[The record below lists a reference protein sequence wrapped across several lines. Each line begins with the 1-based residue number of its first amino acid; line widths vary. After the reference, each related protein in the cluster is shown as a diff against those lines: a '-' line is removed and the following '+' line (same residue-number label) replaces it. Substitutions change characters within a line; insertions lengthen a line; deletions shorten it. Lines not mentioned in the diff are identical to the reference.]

1 MISAHTLVTVQLVW
15 RQGLR
20 ALSDSAAAVVLAV
33 TCLPFFVPVTR
44 VREFFLVPSLDSP
57 ASRAAATAD
66 GSVVLVRGACD
77 RTPVGPSRSTV
88 RGACPARAT
97 SCPAA
102 PRGAMSGP
110 PPAFLHSSVHSHRGS
125 PSGPVPA
132 CATAG
137 LPGLFLPSNPSA
149 PSCPRPGCSGSP
161 TPRSPAAWSSG
172 GSAHTVL
179 SPRPRLPFH
188 RSPVLTSQLP
198 MPGSLPSL
206 RTPLSPGEL
215 WLCPGRSHG
224 FRPLSAGSVFRSNP
238 QPCSLLVT
246 HTLTPSTCPYRGARA
261 PWDGHL
267 TATDPHPQLGP
278 RPWGPQP
285 SL

>member
-1 MISAHTLVTVQLVW
+1 M
-15 RQGLR
+15 
-20 ALSDSAAAVVLAV
+20 ALL
-33 TCLPFFVPVTR
+33 
-44 VREFFLVPSLDSP
+44 
-57 ASRAAATAD
+57 
-66 GSVVLVRGACD
+66 
-77 RTPVGPSRSTV
+77 
-88 RGACPARAT
+88 
-97 SCPAA
+97 
-102 PRGAMSGP
+102 
-110 PPAFLHSSVHSHRGS
+110 AFLHSSVHSHRGS

-224 FRPLSAGSVFRSNP
+224 FRPLSAGSVFRANP

-246 HTLTPSTCPYRGARA
+246 HTLTPVHVPLPWGQSSLGRPPHGRRPSPSARPA
-261 PWDGHL
+261 P
-267 TATDPHPQLGP
+267 LGP
-278 RPWGPQP
+278 PAVPLGEERYGPAPRGRAGDPPW
-285 SL
+285 L